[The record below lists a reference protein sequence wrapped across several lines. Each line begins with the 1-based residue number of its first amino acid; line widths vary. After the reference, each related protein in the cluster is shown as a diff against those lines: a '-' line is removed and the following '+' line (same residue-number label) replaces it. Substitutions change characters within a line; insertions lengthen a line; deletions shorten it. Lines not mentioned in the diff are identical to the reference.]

1 VYNKP
6 RTSALQV
13 RKLVQAAAAAAP
25 AAAAALE
32 AAIGVVG
39 TRKTKGMQE
48 TAKSQRYTP
57 TTHRVP
63 SQTGRAR
70 I

>member
-1 VYNKP
+1 MYNKP

-13 RKLVQAAAAAAP
+13 RKLVQAAAAAP

-39 TRKTKGMQE
+39 TRKTKNMQE

>member
-1 VYNKP
+1 MYNKP

-25 AAAAALE
+25 AAAALE

-48 TAKSQRYTP
+48 LTIAFAS
-57 TTHRVP
+57 
-63 SQTGRAR
+63 
-70 I
+70 